1 VVEEDAPVQSDSV
14 ENIFA
19 RAWSLL
25 AKNPVIIVPG
35 LVVGLVAGVIQVAL
49 IPHPHIDASGSADA
63 ASAVASAGRAAFS
76 AALGIVVGV
85 LAFLLTQ
92 TYTTGMAGA
101 AWERGTATLADGRA
115 SFREDAG
122 RLLAAVV
129 MIAVLGILAGII
141 TFGIGWL
148 VVLFFSIY
156 VVPAV
161 VLDNYGAV
169 PAFRLS
175 AAIAMKR
182 ALSTI
187 IIIVLLFVIGLGLA
201 LVTLPLAFIPFLGPI
216 VAALVSQAV
225 TAYATLV
232 IVGEYLQVRR
242 SPDIIAAGP
251 Q

>member
-1 VVEEDAPVQSDSV
+1 VQSDSV

-25 AKNPVIIVPG
+25 TKNPVIVLPGVVVG
-35 LVVGLVAGVIQVAL
+35 LVVGIIQAL
-49 IPHPHIDASGSADA
+49 ITPHPHVVDA
-63 ASAVASAGRAAFS
+63 AGNTDAVAAVASAGSTVAS
-76 AALGIVVGV
+76 AAISVVVSV

-101 AWERGTATLADGRA
+101 AWQSGTTTLADGRA

-122 RLLAAVV
+122 RLLAAVLL
-129 MIAVLGILAGII
+129 IAVVGILAGII
-141 TFGIGWL
+141 TFGLGWL
-148 VVLFFSIY
+148 VVLFFAIY

-161 VLDNYGAV
+161 VLDNYSAV

-182 ALSTI
+182 ALPTI
-187 IIIVLLFVIGLGLA
+187 IIIVLLFAIGLVLGL
-201 LVTLPLAFIPFLGPI
+201 LTLPLAFIPLLGPVI
-216 VAALVSQAV
+216 AAIVSQAI

-232 IVGEYLQVRR
+232 IVGEYLNARR
-242 SPDIIAAGP
+242 APDVIAAGP
-251 Q
+251 R

>member
-1 VVEEDAPVQSDSV
+1 VQSDSV

-25 AKNPVIIVPG
+25 SKNPIIVVPG
-35 LVVGLVAGVIQVAL
+35 LVVGLVAGIIQVVVA
-49 IPHPHIDASGSADA
+49 PHPQVIDASGDA
-63 ASAVASAGRAAFS
+63 VAVAAVASAGRVAFS
-76 AALGIVVGV
+76 AAVSIVVGV
-85 LAFLLTQ
+85 LAFLVTQ

-101 AWERGTATLADGRA
+101 AWERGTTSLADGRA

-122 RLLAAVV
+122 RLLAAVLV
-129 MIAVLGILAGII
+129 IAVLGILAGII

-161 VLDNYGAV
+161 VLDNYSAV
-169 PAFRLS
+169 PAFKLS
-175 AAIAMKR
+175 AAISMKR

-187 IIIVLLFVIGLGLA
+187 IIIVMLFVIGLALA
-201 LVTLPLAFIPFLGPI
+201 LLTLPLAFIPFLGPI

-232 IVGEYLQVRR
+232 IVGEYLQARR

-251 Q
+251 PL

>member
-1 VVEEDAPVQSDSV
+1 MQSDSV
-14 ENIFA
+14 ENIFT

-35 LVVGLVAGVIQVAL
+35 LVVGLVVGIIQAAL
-49 IPHPHIDASGSADA
+49 TPHPPVVDASGD
-63 ASAVASAGRAAFS
+63 AVAAVAGAGRTVAAATIS
-76 AALGIVVGV
+76 VIVGII
-85 LAFLLTQ
+85 AFLVTQ

-101 AWERGTATLADGRA
+101 AWQNGITSLADGRA

-122 RLLAAVV
+122 RLLAAVLL
-129 MIAVLGILAGII
+129 IAVIGILAGVI
-141 TFGIGWL
+141 TLGLGWF
-148 VVLFFSIY
+148 VVLFFSMY

-161 VLDNYGAV
+161 VLDNYGAL

-187 IIIVLLFVIGLGLA
+187 IIIVLLFAIGLVLA
-201 LVTLPLAFIPFLGPI
+201 FLTLPLAFIPFLGPI

-232 IVGEYLQVRR
+232 IVGEYLSVRR
-242 SPDIIAAGP
+242 APDIIAAGP
-251 Q
+251 PR

>member
-1 VVEEDAPVQSDSV
+1 VQSDSV

-35 LVVGLVAGVIQVAL
+35 LVVGLVVGVVQAVIA
-49 IPHPHIDASGSADA
+49 PHPQVVDASGNADAIAVVAGAGRVA
-63 ASAVASAGRAAFS
+63 ASAAISV
-76 AALGIVVGV
+76 IVGV
-85 LAFLLTQ
+85 LAFLVTQ

-101 AWERGTATLADGRA
+101 AWQTGTTSLADGRA

-122 RLLAAVV
+122 RLLAAVL

-141 TFGIGWL
+141 TFGLGWL

-175 AAIAMKR
+175 AAIALKR

-187 IIIVLLFVIGLGLA
+187 IIIVLLFVIGLVLGL
-201 LVTLPLAFIPFLGPI
+201 LILPLAFIPFLGPI
-216 VAALVSQAV
+216 FAALVSQAV

-232 IVGEYLQVRR
+232 IVGEYLSVRR
-242 SPDIIAAGP
+242 FPDVIAAGP
-251 Q
+251 R